1 MILFLPVH
9 TGRYS
14 VLAMSS
20 PPVTDHA
27 AWAINPY
34 SWRDAER
41 LAAGLGV
48 PLVAGMVLA
57 GRGFSD
63 PEEARH
69 FLECTAALPDPFLFG
84 DMEAAVATISRALAE
99 ERRIVIH
106 GDYDADG
113 ITATAVMLLGLR
125 DLGIEAEW
133 YLPSRFNEGYGLSRQ
148 AVEIIASGGWE
159 ARRPMGGAGAAGE
172 GRLTGWASGEAPAG
186 ELSAEPAVLITV
198 DCGVNYPDEV
208 EYAKSLGLEVVVVDH
223 HRPGSRL
230 PDCSVIHEAV
240 GDYPHGDL
248 CGVGLALK
256 VLHALH
262 IQRCGAGRDVLPE
275 PLRGLLDLVAI
286 GTVADLVPLRGENR
300 YYVKEGLRLINI
312 GQRLGVRALCS
323 IAGCAGVVDSGTV
336 AYRLAPRLNAAG
348 RLADPSP
355 PLRLL
360 LSEDEKEASH
370 LAAELHELNG
380 ARQDVER
387 QIFEEA
393 VKRVEALGELP
404 PALVVAGEEW
414 HEGVVG
420 IVASRLVERY
430 HRPALLLG
438 IRDGVAKGSGRS
450 ISAYDLL
457 GGLNACADHLTIYG
471 GHRQA
476 VGLTLEASRVEEFAR
491 AMEAHADSM
500 LEPSDFIPIY
510 RADAVVRGEDIN
522 VDTAMALA
530 ALGPF
535 GTGNPRPRLLL
546 VGAEIQR
553 AEVTR
558 RGDHLSCLV
567 ELDGVKTRG
576 IGFGMGEMAA
586 ATRACP
592 GPRLLGAQLRVDEWQ
607 GTQRPELLLERVG
620 PVGDCGGAS
629 WQPAGGCLGEASL
642 GVGGGQT
649 TVPGSVPGS
658 GSDKPPLC
666 LGEVEPIDPAMLRLP
681 PARDLRGALSGV
693 AQILASG
700 ERGLLLVCSLPQ
712 ALDALREHL
721 PLCGLWDGQ
730 VACAG
735 RGSGRADLEAVA
747 VARIA
752 VVEWEVGVGVLAGTV
767 GTTSA
772 GDCSDAAAAPAVFA
786 AGGPYAHV
794 VALDPPYRAEHVA
807 LLRRAKAT
815 GAFLHL
821 AYGDEQRRA
830 TARLLRY
837 LVHPRFAM
845 VCLYRA
851 MQEEPIQKGERP
863 REVLFARAAK
873 KGWEEAR
880 VVLTEGDLARAA
892 AILEELGVEPLSPRG
907 AKLEARSIAA
917 YAAAERD
924 YEECSRNCLTL

>member
-1 MILFLPVH
+1 
-9 TGRYS
+9 
-14 VLAMSS
+14 MSS
-20 PPVTDHA
+20 PLVTDHA

-41 LAAGLGV
+41 LTAGLGV

-63 PEEARH
+63 PEEARR
-69 FLECTAALPDPFLFG
+69 FLDCTAALPDPFLFG

-99 ERRIVIH
+99 GRRIIIH

-125 DLGIEAEW
+125 DLGREAEW

-148 AVEIIASGGWE
+148 AVETIASAGRG
-159 ARRPMGGAGAAGE
+159 ARGPAGGAGAAGE
-172 GRLTGWASGEAPAG
+172 GRNTGRASSGAPAG
-186 ELSAEPAVLITV
+186 ELSAGPAVLITV

-223 HRPGSRL
+223 HRPGPRL
-230 PDCSVIHEAV
+230 PDCSVIHEVV

-262 IQRCGAGRDVLPE
+262 IQRSGAARDVLPE

-286 GTVADLVPLRGENR
+286 GTVADLAPLRGENR
-300 YYVKEGLRLINI
+300 YYVKEGLKLITI
-312 GQRLGVRALCS
+312 GQRLGVRVLSS
-323 IAGCAGVVDSGTV
+323 IAGCTGAVDSGTV

-387 QIFEEA
+387 QILEEA
-393 VKRVEALGELP
+393 VKRVEALDELP

-450 ISAYDLL
+450 ISAYDLMS
-457 GGLNACADHLTIYG
+457 GLNACADHLTVYG

-476 VGLTLEASRVEEFAR
+476 VGLTLEASRVDEFAR
-491 AMEAHADSM
+491 AMEAHAGSM
-500 LEPSDFIPIY
+500 LEPSDFIPVY

-522 VDTAMALA
+522 ADTAAALA

-546 VGAEIQR
+546 MGAEIRQ

-558 RGDHLSCLV
+558 TGGHLRCLV

-576 IGFGMGEMAA
+576 IGFGMGEVAA
-586 ATRACP
+586 AARECP

-607 GTQRPELLLERVG
+607 GTLRPELLLERVG

-629 WQPAGGCLGEASL
+629 WRPAGGCAGEGRLGAD
-642 GVGGGQT
+642 GGQT
-649 TVPGSVPGS
+649 VVPGSAPPGS
-658 GSDKPPLC
+658 GPGAPPPC
-666 LGEVEPIDPAMLRLP
+666 LGEGEPIDLVTLRLP
-681 PARDLRGALSGV
+681 PARDLRGARSALSGV

-700 ERGLLLVCSLPQ
+700 ERVLLLVCSLPQ
-712 ALDALREHL
+712 ALDALRERL

-730 VACAG
+730 VVCAG

-747 VARIA
+747 AARVA
-752 VVEWEVGVGVLAGTV
+752 VVEWEMGAGVLAGTA
-767 GTTSA
+767 GTASA
-772 GDCSDAAAAPAVFA
+772 GDCSDAAAASA
-786 AGGPYAHV
+786 ASATGGPYAHV

-807 LLRRAKAT
+807 LLRRAEAT
-815 GAFLHL
+815 GALLHL
-821 AYGDEQRRA
+821 AYGDGQRRA
-830 TARLLRY
+830 TACLLRY

-851 MQEEPIQKGERP
+851 MQEEPIQKGGRP
-863 REVLFARAAK
+863 GDALFARAAER
-873 KGWEEAR
+873 GWKEAR

-892 AILEELGVEPLSPRG
+892 AILEELGVEPLSPGG